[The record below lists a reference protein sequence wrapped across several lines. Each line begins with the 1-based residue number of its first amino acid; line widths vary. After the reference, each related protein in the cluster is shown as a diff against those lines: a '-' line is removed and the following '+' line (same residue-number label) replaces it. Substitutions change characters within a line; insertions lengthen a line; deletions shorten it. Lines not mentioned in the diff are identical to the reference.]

1 MRDSLRTLG
10 LRPGRLQGRGSRSP
24 LRWVA
29 GFSRPPLRL
38 LAGWWFSLG
47 AIPVGACGLS
57 TNGGWSPLQ
66 ASLLADG
73 AFALTVAAAAG
84 LFATAWALFLQSRVN
99 RQTRELQVRLERER
113 ALESRFH
120 GLFDHMIDFAFT
132 VDREGRFTAL
142 NQTAQ
147 RVTGLALEEAR
158 QRFWWDVVAPEDRE
172 RTRTV
177 FRERLAGGSSEPVEV
192 TIVGKTGMRVPFEV
206 SMQAIQE
213 HDRAA
218 GLQGLGRDLTERR
231 KSEEALRD
239 SERRYREVVEN
250 VNSIILH
257 WDQAGHITFINDYG
271 RGFFGYREEELLGR
285 HVVGT
290 IVPEDE
296 SPGHDLRA
304 MLEEIVA
311 QPTAFRPSRQ
321 ENVTRSGERVW
332 VSWTHRAVFDERGA
346 LQGVFSV
353 GTDVTEQRR
362 AEESMRTSEE
372 RFRAFLDHSPMVTF
386 MKDADGRYLAGN
398 RAWAAQFGQEAT
410 ALMGRTDF
418 ELWPEATARS
428 FRESDLAVARSG
440 QVVEEIEHGPGSD
453 GKERWWSVVKFPVP
467 AQTGGPLI
475 CGIVQDV
482 TDRRRAEV
490 ALAANEAMMRGVMNN
505 APVVLF
511 ALDPNGVFLVSEGKG
526 LSALGLRPGE
536 VLGRSVYEVYRDHP
550 AVTHSIRRAFAG
562 ELETETIRVEG
573 RVFESWYS
581 LVRDADGTVTR
592 LIGVA
597 VDVTER
603 DRMVTERRQFEAK
616 IQQAQKLESLG
627 VLAGGIAHDFNN
639 ILTAVLGNINLAI
652 DELSTVSPAREEL
665 MEAAKATHRAADLTK
680 QMLAYSGK
688 GRFVIQ
694 NLDLREV
701 IEEMTHLLE
710 ISISK
715 QARLKFNLPGS
726 LPAIRADA
734 AQLRQVIM
742 NLVINASE
750 AIGDRSGVV
759 AVSVGVMECEAEYL
773 ADTWLSDS
781 LAAGNYVYVEV
792 ADTGCGIDKSKLP
805 NIFDPF
811 YSTKFTGRGLGLA
824 AVLGIVRGHRGAI
837 KVYSEVGRGT
847 TFKVLFPVVDQ
858 RAEPATTSPASEA
871 RWKGAGTVLLADD
884 EDIVRFIGIK
894 MLERLGFKVLTAED
908 GQKAVEMF
916 RAHQEE
922 IVCVLMDLTM
932 PHMDGEEA
940 FRELR
945 RLQPE
950 VRVVLASGY
959 SEQDVI
965 QRFSGKGL
973 AGFIQKPFT
982 LESLT
987 ASLKTIL
994 PAGKAGG

>member
-1 MRDSLRTLG
+1 M
-10 LRPGRLQGRGSRSP
+10 
-24 LRWVA
+24 
-29 GFSRPPLRL
+29 
-38 LAGWWFSLG
+38 
-47 AIPVGACGLS
+47 
-57 TNGGWSPLQ
+57 
-66 ASLLADG
+66 
-73 AFALTVAAAAG
+73 AAMAG

-113 ALESRFH
+113 ALESRFQE
-120 GLFDHMIDFAFT
+120 LFDHMIDFAFT

-147 RVTGLALEEAR
+147 RVTGLALDEAR

-172 RTRTV
+172 RTRAV
-177 FRERLAGGSSEPVEV
+177 FRERLAGGSAAPMEV
-192 TIVGKTGMRVPFEV
+192 TIVGETGIRVPFEV
-206 SMQAIQE
+206 SLQAIQE
-213 HDRAA
+213 HDRTV

-231 KSEEALRD
+231 KAEEALRD
-239 SERRYREVVEN
+239 SERRYRELVEN

-257 WDQAGHITFINDYG
+257 WDQAGHITFINEYG
-271 RGFFGYREEELLGR
+271 RGFFGYRAEELLGR

-290 IVPEDE
+290 IVPESE
-296 SPGHDLRA
+296 GATHELRT
-304 MLEEIVA
+304 MLEQIVA
-311 QPTAFRPSRQ
+311 QPTAFRHSHQ
-321 ENVTRSGERVW
+321 ENVTRSGARVW
-332 VSWTHRAVFDERGA
+332 ISWTHRAVFEAGGA

-386 MKDADGRYLAGN
+386 MKDVDGRYLAGN

-410 ALMGRTDF
+410 GLLGRTDF

-440 QVVEEIEHGPGSD
+440 RVVEEIEHGPGPD
-453 GKERWWSVVKFPVP
+453 GKERWWSVLKFPVP

-490 ALAANEAMMRGVMNN
+490 ALAVNEAMMRGVMTN

-511 ALDPNGVFLVSEGKG
+511 ALDPDGVFVVSEGKG

-536 VLGRSVYEVYRDHP
+536 VLGRSVYEVYRDYP
-550 AVTHSIRRAFAG
+550 AVTESIRRAFAG
-562 ELETETIRVEG
+562 GIEAETLRVAG
-573 RVFESWYS
+573 RVYETWYS
-581 LVRDADGTVTR
+581 LVRDAEGTVTR

-603 DRMVTERRQFEAK
+603 ERMVTERRQFEAK

-652 DELSTVSPAREEL
+652 DDLSAVSPAREEL
-665 MEAAKATHRAADLTK
+665 LEAAKATHRAADLTK

-734 AQLRQVIM
+734 AQLRQLIM

-750 AIGDRSGVV
+750 AIGDRSGVI
-759 AVSVGVMECEAEYL
+759 AVSVGAMDCDVDYL
-773 ADTWLSDS
+773 ADTWLSDN
-781 LAAGNYVYVEV
+781 LAAGHYVYVEV

-824 AVLGIVRGHRGAI
+824 AVLGIVRGHHGAI

-847 TFKVLFPVVDQ
+847 TFKALFPAVDQ
-858 RAEPATTSPASEA
+858 RVEPAATSPAAEA
-871 RWKGAGTVLLADD
+871 RWKGSGTVLLADD

-894 MLERLGFKVLTAED
+894 MLERLGFTVLTAED

-916 RAHQEE
+916 EAHQEE

-945 RLQPE
+945 RLRPD

-973 AGFIQKPFT
+973 SGFIQKPFT

-987 ASLKTIL
+987 ASLKAIL